1 MKFLSDIREG
11 DNIREIYLCKEVR
24 TLQSKVGKSYLALTL
39 QDKTGT
45 ADGKVWDINAAIEEF
60 EAMQFI
66 SVEAKVVIFQDK
78 PQLNITRIRKA
89 GEGEYD
95 PVDYVPCSKYDP
107 EEMKQELRK
116 FIESVKEPHC
126 RALLEDLFI
135 TDNEFSKAFCTHS
148 AAKSMH
154 HGFVGGLLE
163 HTLSVTRV
171 CHCFCKCY
179 PMLKRDLLITAALC
193 HDIGKIE
200 ELTDFPMNEYTDE
213 GNLLGHII
221 IGTQIVSER
230 IAKIEGFPPALAA
243 ELKHCIVSHHGKY
256 EYGSPKIPAIMEAM
270 ALHFADNLD
279 AKLETFKEAIEASD
293 GKTMWLGFN
302 RSFDS
307 NIRRTTD
314 L

>member
-1 MKFLSDIREG
+1 MKFLSEIREG
-11 DNIREIYLCKEVR
+11 DNIREVYLCKEVR
-24 TLQSKVGKSYLALTL
+24 TLQSKVGKNYLALTL

-45 ADGKVWDINAAIEEF
+45 VDGKVWDINSAIEEF
-60 EAMQFI
+60 EGMQFI
-66 SVEAKVVIFQDK
+66 CIDAKVVLFQDK
-78 PQLNITRIRKA
+78 PQLNITRVRKA
-89 GEGEYD
+89 GAGEYD
-95 PVDYVPCSKYDP
+95 PTDYVPCSKYDP
-107 EEMKQELRK
+107 EEMKQELYK
-116 FIESVKEPHC
+116 FIDSVKEPHC
-126 RALLEDLFI
+126 KALLEELFI
-135 TDNEFSKAFCTHS
+135 NDKTLAKAFCTHS

-171 CHCFCKCY
+171 CHCLCKCY

-200 ELTDFPMNEYTDE
+200 ELSDFPMNEYTDE

-221 IGTQIVSER
+221 IGTQMVSER
-230 IAKIEGFPPALAA
+230 IAKIEGFPAGLAA
-243 ELKHCIVSHHGKY
+243 EIKHCIVAHHGKY

-270 ALHFADNLD
+270 ALHVADNLD
-279 AKLETFKEAIEASD
+279 AKMETFKEAIESSD
-293 GKTMWLGFN
+293 GKSTWLGFN